1 MVCNFIKKETL
12 VQVFSCEFREIS
24 KNTFFAEHLRAS
36 AFYSENAVQKT
47 LRQIYKNMDFSTERV
62 FILTFEMF

>member
-1 MVCNFIKKETL
+1 M
-12 VQVFSCEFREIS
+12 FSCEFREIS

-36 AFYSENAVQKT
+36 AFYSENAVHKT